1 MHALAF
7 PIGYTEDVVVNE
19 FAILTNRKRT
29 IIALVHSIFF
39 FALAAV
45 MAASP
50 RIGPLWTRIHSAPG
64 SAIAQL
70 LIYLIVSTILI
81 VLTKVSICRMERLYF
96 GCCATSASVGFF
108 RALVGDPPLHAA
120 HIVRVAMLAIAVVIG
135 FMILREHAEPE
146 LAE

>member
-1 MHALAF
+1 M
-7 PIGYTEDVVVNE
+7 NE

-29 IIALVHSIFF
+29 IIALVHSVFF
-39 FALAAV
+39 FGLAAV

-50 RIGPLWTRIHSAPG
+50 RIGPFWIRVHTSPG

-70 LIYLIVSTILI
+70 LIYLIVSAILL
-81 VLTKVSICRMERLYF
+81 VLARYSICLMERLYF
-96 GCCATSASVGFF
+96 GFCATSASVGFF

-120 HIVRVAMLAIAVVIG
+120 HIVRVMMLALAIVTG
-135 FMILREHAEPE
+135 FMILREHGEPE